1 MGHGPKGVAIL
12 GSTGSIG
19 RQTLDVI
26 RRLPGQFRIV
36 ALAAGANHTLLE
48 DQSRE
53 FHPDLVWCQAEGR
66 HMDIKAAAGRKT
78 GWATMDEMAA
88 HPDVEIVV
96 VATAGAAGLAPT
108 LAALR
113 AGKAVA
119 LANKEVLVMAGH
131 IVTAEAERGG
141 GELRPVDSEHSAI
154 WQCLWGEDVGAVE
167 KLILTASGGAFRD
180 LPVRDLDRVTPRE
193 ALRHPTWDMG
203 RKVTIDSATL
213 MNKGFE
219 AIEARWLFNV
229 PMDRVEVLMHR
240 ESIVHSLVEFAD
252 GSVKAQLGE
261 PDMRL
266 PIQCALSYPER
277 VPSDAVPR
285 LNLARAK
292 TLNFE
297 APDFSRYPC
306 LRLALEAGAKAG
318 TWPAVL
324 AAADEVAVERFVG
337 GEIGFREIAKVV
349 DATLSAH
356 DGAADPDLGQVLA
369 ADAWAREFAS
379 AHAGRANVAVQR
391 N

>member
-1 MGHGPKGVAIL
+1 VL

-26 RRLPGQFRIV
+26 RRLPGRFRV
-36 ALAAGANHTLLE
+36 VGLAGGTNHTLLE

-53 FHPDLVWCQAEGR
+53 FQPGLVWCQDAER
-66 HMDIKAAAGRKT
+66 HMTIKAAAGRT
-78 GWATMDEMAA
+78 ARWAPMEEIAA
-88 HPDVEIVV
+88 DPAAEIVV
-96 VATAGAAGLAPT
+96 VATSGIAGLMPT
-108 LAALR
+108 LTALR

-131 IVTAEAERGG
+131 IVTRAAEQGG

-154 WQCLWGEDVGAVE
+154 WQCLWGEDIASVE
-167 KLILTASGGAFRD
+167 RIVLTASGGAFRD
-180 LPVRDLDRVTPRE
+180 LPARDLASVTPQQ

-203 RKVTIDSATL
+203 RKITVDSATL

-229 PMDRVEVLMHR
+229 PMDRIEIVMHR

-277 VPSDAVPR
+277 AAGNGAPR
-285 LNLARAK
+285 LNLARTGAL
-292 TLNFE
+292 TFAE
-297 APDFSRYPC
+297 PDLGRYPC
-306 LRLALEAGAKAG
+306 LRLALEAGAKGG

-324 AAADEVAVERFVG
+324 AAADEVAVESFMG
-337 GEIGFREIAKVV
+337 GHISFTDIAKVV
-349 DATLSAH
+349 D
-356 DGAADPDLGQVLA
+356 GAL
-369 ADAWAREFAS
+369 S
-379 AHAGRANVAVQR
+379 AHAGTADPVLETVLEADRWAREYASAHGRAPAPMKAR
-391 N
+391 